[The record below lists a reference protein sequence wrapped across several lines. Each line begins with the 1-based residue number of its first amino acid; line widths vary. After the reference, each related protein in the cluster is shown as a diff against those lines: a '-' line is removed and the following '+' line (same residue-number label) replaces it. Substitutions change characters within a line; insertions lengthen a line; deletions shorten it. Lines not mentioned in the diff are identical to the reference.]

1 MQLTFTFTSTSTFTF
16 TAAAAA
22 IAIAA
27 SFAVPAALA
36 GQVPGVDAWFDAIAI
51 TVAPGQQ
58 AQFVAGDNLD
68 GYFAGKTGS
77 VGQGEGYV
85 RRAGTQFRDYTGLV
99 DGVANRRVD
108 GIEQVLPY
116 GHRVRYPGGATEEMA
131 LLSKKQALAIAVTNP
146 RAAMLA
152 ISPQLLAAG
161 KLRRDGDVVIVE
173 PAAGSTQFVAFAA
186 DQAFGLV
193 ESAQQSLT
201 LQSLNATR
209 SFTVVAGFG
218 ASAQEAVQRAL
229 DAGAGADPIGREK
242 SARHT
247 LLTRSYLETSDAEYN
262 KALNWAK
269 ASASM
274 FVVEEFGTGIWA
286 GLPWFRD
293 NWGRDTFIAL
303 PGTLLVSGQFDQAK
317 AVLSN
322 FARYQNLSLNQ
333 TGAPRDK
340 EYGRIPNRVSATEK
354 TIYNTVD
361 GTPWMLRE
369 AMEYLRYTGDKPF
382 AAQMFKLAVPYF
394 EGAIANYTD
403 AQGLL
408 SHDSAD
414 TWMDARID
422 NGRPWSARGPRAVEI
437 QALWYTAL
445 RTGAELAAQAG
456 EHDRERE
463 WLALAAKVKRNF
475 LSAFWDGSVMADRL
489 REDGSRDTK
498 LRPNQLML
506 VSIPFDD
513 FVPPGVQAAVT
524 RAAVSQLLYP
534 YGIASL
540 SQDDPYFH
548 PRHQNP
554 EFYHKDAAYHQGTIW
569 GWNAG
574 FTVTALNKFGYQD
587 LAWPLTQNLGRQIL
601 GTGTSIKGSASG
613 TLGAMSELLDA
624 LPDADGMPQPSGTYA
639 QSWSVAEYARN
650 GFQDYVGFKPDLLAN
665 TLAFTPAI
673 PAAWTWF
680 YAVLPFGSGDSVTV
694 DFKRQGAAGRWDFK
708 LAGTAPLTLSFSFLN
723 PDKSRSRVAFTL
735 APGRPVTLVVG
746 GRRPTL
752 NGRALAVKPAQPSFA
767 GVIGKLGF
775 RTPAP
780 YDPQHFPMLRSKDVL
795 KGIIERGEYR

>member
-1 MQLTFTFTSTSTFTF
+1 MKRTIVAM
-16 TAAAAA
+16 AAALVMPL
-22 IAIAA
+22 
-27 SFAVPAALA
+27 SMA
-36 GQVPGVDAWFDAIAI
+36 GQVPGVDAYFDAMAIA
-51 TVAPGQQ
+51 VAPGQHSP
-58 AQFVAGDNLD
+58 FVAGDNLA
-68 GYFAGKTGS
+68 GYFAERTQS

-85 RRAGTQFRDYTGLV
+85 TREGTQFLDYSSFV
-99 DGVANRRVD
+99 DGVANDRARSL
-108 GIEQVLPY
+108 EQVLPY
-116 GHRVRYPGGATEEMA
+116 GHRMRYPSGATEEMA
-131 LLSKKQALAIAVTNP
+131 LLSKKHALAMAVSSP

-152 ISPQLLAAG
+152 VAPLLKAVASA
-161 KLRRDGDVVIVE
+161 RQDGDVVIVA
-173 PAAGSTQFVAFAA
+173 PAAGATQFIAFAA
-186 DQAFGLV
+186 DQPFKLDQLV
-193 ESAQQSLT
+193 LRT
-201 LQSLNATR
+201 LQPVK

-218 ASAQEAVQRAL
+218 ASGEEAAQRARL
-229 DAGAGADPIGREK
+229 LAGSDPIRAEK
-242 SARHT
+242 IARHAA
-247 LLTRSYLETSDAEYN
+247 LTRSYLETSDAAYN

-303 PGTLLVSGQFDQAK
+303 PGTLLVSGQFAQAK

-322 FARYQNLSLNQ
+322 FARYQNLRE
-333 TGAPRDK
+333 PRDK
-340 EYGRIPNRVSATEK
+340 EYGRIPNRVSATEQ

-369 AMEYLRYTGDKPF
+369 ALEYIRYTGDKAF
-382 AAQMFKLAVPYF
+382 AAQMYKLALPYF

-422 NGRPWSARGPRAVEI
+422 NKQPWSARGPRAVEI

-445 RTGAELAAQAG
+445 QTGASLAEQAG
-456 EHDRERE
+456 DHANARK
-463 WLALAAKVKRNF
+463 WNALAAKAQASF

-489 REDGSRDTK
+489 REDASRDTK
-498 LRPNQLML
+498 VRPNQLML

-513 FVPPGVQAAVT
+513 FVPLGVQAKVT
-524 RAAVSQLLYP
+524 RNAVSQLLYP

-548 PRHQNP
+548 PRHENP
-554 EFYHKDAAYHQGTIW
+554 AYHHKDAAYHQGTIW

-601 GTGTSIKGSASG
+601 GLG
-613 TLGAMSELLDA
+613 TLGTMSELLDA
-624 LPDADGMPQPSGTYA
+624 LPDANGKLKPSGTYA

-650 GFQDYVGFKPDLLAN
+650 GFQDYVGFKPDLTAN
-665 TLAFTPAI
+665 TLAFSPAI
-673 PAAWTWF
+673 PSGWTSF
-680 YAVLPFGSGDSVTV
+680 HAVLPFGVDESVAL
-694 DFKRQGAAGRWDFK
+694 DYKRGRWTFQ
-708 LAGTAPLTLSFSFLN
+708 LNGATARTVRFSFLN
-723 PDKSRSRVAFTL
+723 PDKSRSQLAFTL
-735 APGRPVTLVVG
+735 SPNKPATLVVDKAQ
-746 GRRPTL
+746 L
-752 NGRALAVKPAQPSFA
+752 NGRALAVQLAQPSFA
-767 GVIGKLGF
+767 DVIGKLEF
-775 RTPAP
+775 RAPAK
-780 YDPQHFPMLRSKDVL
+780 YDPAHFPMLRSKDVL
-795 KGIIERGEYR
+795 KGIVERGEYR